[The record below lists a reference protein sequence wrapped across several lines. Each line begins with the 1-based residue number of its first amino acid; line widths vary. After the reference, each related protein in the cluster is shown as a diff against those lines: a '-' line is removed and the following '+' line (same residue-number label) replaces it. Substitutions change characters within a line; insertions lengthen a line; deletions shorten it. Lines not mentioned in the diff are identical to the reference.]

1 MLSEKRIKVRY
12 STDPNGNLW
21 ADDPNNFGRKMLE
34 KYGWSPGK
42 GLGKNNNGIK
52 APIKASIQKGTRG
65 LGMKS
70 DFCLGIRQINEYAS
84 LLRKLNN
91 AHSSSDKTN
100 AISECLPTSWR
111 KGMKTLRSKDASKY
125 DQQDLSIVLGH
136 TQSFLE
142 EKIASPNAPA
152 KESGFQIPNTLDL
165 VDVKSAKS
173 IEIIVPVDQHVT
185 SVSSKLCIDYHDNKN
200 SVSVKINDSEGF
212 ECRKIEEIS
221 NHEDVELIIPPIDP
235 DKKIRRVETVNA
247 GESDSFLAHRANPQ
261 EITVG
266 PPYIPPPLNLVLYS
280 IKCRIW
286 SITT

>member
-1 MLSEKRIKVRY
+1 MLSEKRKKVRY

-21 ADDPNNFGRKMLE
+21 AANPNNFGRKMLE
-34 KYGWSPGK
+34 KYGWSPGN
-42 GLGKNNNGIK
+42 GLGKNSNGIK

-152 KESGFQIPNTLDL
+152 KESGCQIPSVISPMSVSEYFAKAKKHRLQSEPQTCDL

-185 SVSSKLCIDYHDNKN
+185 SN
-200 SVSVKINDSEGF
+200 SVSVKINDNEGF

-221 NHEDVELIIPPIDP
+221 NHEDVELIIPPLDP

-247 GESDSFLAHRANPQ
+247 GENVINSLFVQS
-261 EITVG
+261 
-266 PPYIPPPLNLVLYS
+266 NLLSMPGY
-280 IKCRIW
+280 CYY
-286 SITT
+286 